1 MGGKEIKTGNDLTDN
16 KIIIYQTDDKKIE
29 VKLKAETLWLNL
41 NQIAFLFDVQKAAIS
56 KHIKNIFKSGELNPD
71 STVSILETVQIE
83 GKRKVKRK
91 INEFKS
97 TNYINRIIN
106 AIVGAIHELPLQNRL
121 PETRRVS
128 KYKKIHQN
136 YELNRC
142 DMLLRKMMNEKARV
156 N

>member
-1 MGGKEIKTGNDLTDN
+1 MGGKEIKTGNDLTNN

-29 VKLKAETLWLNL
+29 VKLKAETLWLSL
-41 NQIAFLFDVQKAAIS
+41 NQLAMLFSKDKSVIS
-56 KHIKNIFKSGELNPD
+56 RHIKNIYKTGELKKI
-71 STVSILETVQIE
+71 STVAKFATVQKE
-83 GKRKVKRK
+83 GKRKVRRK
-91 INEFKS
+91 IYEFKS

-106 AIVGAIHELPLQNRL
+106 ATVGAIHELPLQNRS

-128 KYKKIHQN
+128 KYNKNHQN

>member
-1 MGGKEIKTGNDLTDN
+1 MGGKEIKTGNDLTNN

-29 VKLKAETLWLNL
+29 VKLKAESLWLNL

-56 KHIKNIFKSGELNPD
+56 KHIKNIFESGELNPD

-91 INEFKS
+91 IYEFKC

-106 AIVGAIHELPLQNRL
+106 ITVGAIHELPLQNRL

-128 KYKKIHQN
+128 KYNKNHQN
-136 YELNRC
+136 CELNRC